1 MARLDVWLPRGSRT
15 HGLLLEIQSD
25 LHAAAPTTRLCAPLL
40 PATTLPRIFPTL
52 NPVFEIAAGR
62 FVMVTQAI
70 APYDKDRLARWVGN
84 LLEHDDQIIK
94 AIDHLMLGT

>member
-1 MARLDVWLPRGSRT
+1 MRHPRPL
-15 HGLLLEIQSD
+15 LLLEVQND
-25 LHAAAPTTRLCAPLL
+25 PHAAALTTRLCAPLL
-40 PATTLPRIFPTL
+40 PSTTLPRICQIL
-52 NPVFEIAAGR
+52 NQVFEIAAAR
-62 FVMVTQAI
+62 YVMVTQAI